1 MKPEPEDGPGPF
13 SAVQHIFS
21 LPLRH
26 TKPAVRHV
34 SWQHNDTHSWQLL
47 VIRLLT
53 ASWHAQLGA
62 VSYPS
67 VDSILTDTVDSC
79 QLSVCWYHLDKHSW
93 QVSIPACWYHL
104 DKQLKA
110 VNAPSTDIILTST
123 VDICQYPVCWH
134 NLDKHSWQLS
144 IPHLLTSSWQ
154 TVESCKRP
162 VYWHHLD
169 KQIWHLSVPRLPYCT
184 ASSAAST
191 TLPSAVS

>member
-34 SWQHNDTHSWQLL
+34 SWQHIDTHSWQLL

-79 QLSVCWYHLDKHSW
+79 QLSVCWQHLGR
-93 QVSIPACWYHL
+93 
-104 DKQLKA
+104 
-110 VNAPSTDIILTST
+110 
-123 VDICQYPVCWH
+123 
-134 NLDKHSWQLS
+134 HSWQLS
-144 IPHLLTSSWQ
+144 VIRLLTASWQ
-154 TVESCKRP
+154 TQLTAVSYPSVDSILAGTVDSCHP
-162 VYWHHLD
+162 SADSILTDTVD
-169 KQIWHLSVPRLPYCT
+169 SCQLSVCWQRLDRHSWQLSVIRLLT
-184 ASSAAST
+184 ASWQT
-191 TLPSAVS
+191 